1 MLKLLDN
8 HMDAILMVALGEMTK
23 IFVFGS
29 NLAGRHGA
37 GAARYAMDN
46 RGAEYGVGMGRTGMS
61 YALPTKDHNLNTL
74 PLNQIELY
82 IAMFLQYAE
91 AHPDDEFM
99 LTPIGCGLA
108 GYRRDQIKPLVE
120 KYNRPSNV
128 IYTKEWQD
136 EDIN

>member
-1 MLKLLDN
+1 M
-8 HMDAILMVALGEMTK
+8 ILWKDIRMTK

-37 GAARYAMDN
+37 GAAKYAKDHY
-46 RGAEYGVGMGRTGMS
+46 GAVYGVGIGPSGCS
-61 YALPTKDHNLNTL
+61 YAIPTKDYVLKTLTLNA
-74 PLNQIELY
+74 IERH
-82 IAMFLQYAE
+82 IKDFIEYAE
-91 AHPDDEFM
+91 AHPDDEFL

-108 GYRRDQIKPLVE
+108 GYRRDQIRPLIE

-128 IYTKEWQD
+128 IYTKEWED